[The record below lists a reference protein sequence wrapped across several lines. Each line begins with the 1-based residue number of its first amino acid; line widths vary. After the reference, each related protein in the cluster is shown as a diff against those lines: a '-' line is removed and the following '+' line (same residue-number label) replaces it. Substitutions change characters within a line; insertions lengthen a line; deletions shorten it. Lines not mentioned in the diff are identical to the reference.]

1 MRKVGRF
8 LLTAAV
14 VVWLTAMAT
23 QAEEPSPSENR
34 GPSATIDAEKMNFDQ
49 VSKVYTAEGNVIIHY
64 KDDTL
69 RADRVKFNTETKD
82 AWAEGNARLNHPGQ
96 EWVASSLFYNFDTH
110 ALKTDSVRG
119 FVDPLYL
126 RGDQLEQVGT
136 NHYTFTRGTVTTCDY
151 DQPDYHLEG
160 THGEIWSDD
169 RVVMYNATLRFG
181 NVPVFWFPIVVWSLK
196 GDNPPVVLSLGE
208 NSRWGFFLLSGF
220 TWKLNKDVELT
231 VHADE
236 RTRRGFGT
244 GADVKYR
251 LGSAGEGLL
260 TGYYLNDA
268 NPKDESDVG
277 KDIDHNRYRAEWQHK
292 QDLTHDVT
300 LTVDLNKLSD
310 PDVMDDFFESEFR
323 HNREPDSVADV
334 TKRGPNY
341 TLSLLARP
349 QFNDFF
355 AEVERLPE
363 AKLAVNRTHLGE
375 TPFFYEGESS
385 VGQYHNEPGNTNV
398 VGAASTNFV
407 GNSVRAD
414 TFHQIVAPQLVGGW
428 LSVIPRAGVRATYYS
443 RAPETAPETQD
454 VTRVV
459 YDLGMETSF
468 KMSRSWDGAHSDWL
482 HIDGLRHIVQPF
494 GDYQWVPRPDK
505 TTNELFQFDAV
516 REVTLRGGDALSLTR
531 YSPLEFPAYNTIDTI
546 DAENT
551 VRFGLRQSL
560 QTRRDGQAWNLVDL
574 TGWTDWRI
582 EKDRGQTDFADF
594 FGTLELRPWEWLEVD
609 TFARYGLNDGVLHEA
624 NTEARLINADR
635 WSLGLGTRYLKND
648 SNLVSASLVY
658 RLTRRWTAQVYERVD
673 LEDGEWE
680 EQEYLL
686 RQETHDW
693 FINYGFRYRSQRTQ
707 SDEMTVFFSVTLKA
721 YPGYTLSVK

>member
-8 LLTAAV
+8 LLTVAV
-14 VVWLTAMAT
+14 VVWLPAIAA

-49 VSKVYTAEGNVIIHY
+49 VSKIYTAEGNVIIHY
-64 KDDTL
+64 KDGTL

-82 AWAEGNARLNHPGQ
+82 VWGEGNVRLNRPGQ
-96 EWVASSLFYNFDTH
+96 EWVAPSLYYNFDTH
-110 ALKTDSVRG
+110 ALKTDNVRG
-119 FVDPLYL
+119 FVDPLYV
-126 RGDQLEQVGT
+126 RGEQLEQLGT
-136 NHYTFTRGTVTTCDY
+136 NQYTFTRGTMTTCDY
-151 DQPDYHLEG
+151 EQPDYHLEG
-160 THGEIWSDD
+160 THGEIWPDD

-196 GDNPPVVLSLGE
+196 GDNPPLVFSIGDD
-208 NSRWGFFLLSGF
+208 SRWGFFLLSGY
-220 TWKLNKDVELT
+220 TWKVNQDVQVT

-251 LGSAGEGLL
+251 FGSAGEGLL

-268 NPKDESDVG
+268 NPRDKTDAG
-277 KDIDHNRYRAEWQHK
+277 KNIDHNRYRGEWQHK
-292 QDLTHDVT
+292 QDLTNGVT

-310 PDVMDDFFESEFR
+310 SDVMDDFFDNEFR
-323 HNREPDSVADV
+323 HNREPDSVADI
-334 TKRGPNY
+334 TKRGPDY
-341 TLSLLARP
+341 TLSLLVRP

-363 AKLAVNRTHLGE
+363 AKLAVNRTRLGG

-385 VGQYHNEPGNTNV
+385 VGEYHNEPGDTNV

-407 GNSVRAD
+407 GNAVRAD
-414 TFHQIVAPQLVGGW
+414 TFHQIVAPQTLGGW
-428 LSVIPRAGVRATYYS
+428 LAVIPRAGVRGTYYS
-443 RAPETAPETQD
+443 RAPETAPVTQD

-468 KMSRSWDGAHSDWL
+468 KMSRSWDGAHNDWFR
-482 HIDGLRHIVQPF
+482 IDGLRHIVQPF
-494 GDYQWVPRPDK
+494 ADYQWVPRPDR

-516 REVTLRGGDALSLTR
+516 REVTLRGGDTLSLTR
-531 YSPLEFPAYNTIDTI
+531 YSPLEFPADNTIDTI

-551 VRFGLRQSL
+551 VRFGLRQTL
-560 QTRRDGQAWNLVDL
+560 QTRRDGQAWNLVDV

-582 EKDRGQTDFADF
+582 EKDKGQTDFSDF
-594 FGTLELRPWEWLEVD
+594 FATLELRPWEWLAVD
-609 TFARYGLNDGVLHEA
+609 TFARYGLNDGVLHEF
-624 NTEARLINADR
+624 NTEARVMEADR
-635 WSLGLGTRYLKND
+635 WSFGVGTRYLRDD
-648 SNLVSASLVY
+648 SNLVSASVVY
-658 RLTRRWTAQVYERVD
+658 RLTRHWTAQVYERVD
-673 LEDGEWE
+673 LEDGKWE
-680 EQEYLL
+680 EQEYIL

-693 FINYGFRYRSQRTQ
+693 FLNYGFRYRGQRTQ
-707 SDEMTVFFSVTLKA
+707 QDEMTGFFSVTLKA
-721 YPGYTLSVK
+721 FPNYILRVN